1 MRTLWDW
8 LRGDLSQGGRIWT
21 AISPAIVLLAILL
34 GGLLAYALR
43 NARRGTFHDE
53 EMDHRGLGGLT
64 TARARHFFAWLM
76 RPLWQGLARAGIPPN
91 AITTFSVCLSFG
103 AGVAFAA
110 GRFALGG
117 WLYLAAGGLDFLDGR
132 VARATNRASPAGAAL
147 DSVLDRYCEASVLIG
162 LAWYYRDGWVLFAC
176 LLALTGSLLVSYV
189 RARGESLGVKMGD
202 VGMMQR
208 AERIIALGVTT
219 AISPVLEAV
228 LIPTD
233 PHPPH
238 RLAIVGIVLVALTS
252 HATSLQRLAHL
263 MGELGSK
270 IQRQLR
276 PFSRSVVVSVVAT
289 AADMVT
295 VWLLVTHDHV
305 GHFSPGLATVAGCVV
320 GGLIAFTAARS
331 WAFDATDGVRSRQ
344 ATRFLFVS
352 GSSALLNA
360 GGVTL
365 VLLLPGVDY
374 RVAWGVTRLVVFVT
388 WNYPLLRDFVFA
400 PKESEPSVTSRA

>member
-1 MRTLWDW
+1 MKAIWDW

-21 AISPAIVLLAILL
+21 AIAPAIVLFAILL
-34 GGLLAYALR
+34 VGLVAYALR
-43 NARRGTFHDE
+43 NARSGAFHDE

-91 AITTFSVCLSFG
+91 AITTSSVCLSFG

-132 VARATNRASPAGAAL
+132 VARATGRASPAGAAL
-147 DSVLDRYCEASVLIG
+147 DSVLDRYCEAAVLIG
-162 LAWYYRDGWVLFAC
+162 LAWYYRDGWVLLAC

-202 VGMMQR
+202 VGVMQR
-208 AERIIALGVTT
+208 AERIIAIGVTG
-219 AISPVLEAV
+219 AISPVLEAL
-228 LIPTD
+228 LIPVD

-238 RLAIVGIVLVALTS
+238 RLAIVGIVLVAATS

-263 MGELGSK
+263 MAELGSK
-270 IQRQLR
+270 VNRQLR

-295 VWLLVTHDHV
+295 VWSLVTH
-305 GHFSPGLATVAGCVV
+305 GHISPGLATVAGCVV
-320 GGLIAFTAARS
+320 GGVIAFTAARS
-331 WAFDATDGVRSRQ
+331 WAFDAADGARGRQ

-365 VLLLPGVDY
+365 ILLLPDADY
-374 RVAWGVTRLVVFVT
+374 RIAWGLTRLVVFVT

-400 PKESEPSVTSRA
+400 PKERRHPATNGA